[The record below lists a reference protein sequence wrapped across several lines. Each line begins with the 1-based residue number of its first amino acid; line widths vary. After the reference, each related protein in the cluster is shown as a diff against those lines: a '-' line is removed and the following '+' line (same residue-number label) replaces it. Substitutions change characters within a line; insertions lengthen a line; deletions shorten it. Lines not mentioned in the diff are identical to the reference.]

1 MTDDINKV
9 AVAFYNLS
17 KKNYAEFWELDS
29 AAPDYWNQLQ
39 QCISCEE
46 YILNLLKNYINVNSR
61 DKELYIKISKNLI
74 VYYVEICARRK
85 YKSGY
90 NQYGNI
96 YSWIWYNNGLRTPIL
111 EKYTKYT
118 EELKLLDPNY
128 VPPAIEKQGKGGC
141 YVATC
146 VYGSYDCPE
155 VWTLRRFRDYKLS
168 KTWNGRLFIKI
179 YYAISP
185 TIVKYFGKQKWFKFI
200 FKKKLDKMVN
210 KLKTEGYAS
219 TPYNDLF

>member
-1 MTDDINKV
+1 MADDINK
-9 AVAFYNLS
+9 
-17 KKNYAEFWELDS
+17 
-29 AAPDYWNQLQ
+29 
-39 QCISCEE
+39 
-46 YILNLLKNYINVNSR
+46 
-61 DKELYIKISKNLI
+61 I

-85 YKSGY
+85 YKSDY